1 MMQIVNVKDYSGGF
15 DKATE
20 YIHGVWGNENNYS
33 FYYDAIKHSSL
44 PGKPLPQFNLL
55 LKNDEIIGCVA
66 LITNDFISRHDL
78 YPWLASLFI
87 DPKHRGHGY
96 ANLLMGHVEQE
107 AKNAGFE
114 NIYLTTGHD
123 GYYERYGWSRME
135 DGIDLFTS
143 EPTRIYTKKL

>member
-1 MMQIVNVKDYSGGF
+1 MMQIVNVKDYSRGL

-33 FYYDAIKHSSL
+33 FYYDAIKNSSL
-44 PGKPLPQFNLL
+44 PGKPLPQFYLL
-55 LKNDEIIGCVA
+55 IKNDEIIGCVA

-87 DPKHRGHGY
+87 DPEHRGRGY
-96 ANLLMGHVEQE
+96 ANLLMEHVEQE
-107 AKNAGFE
+107 AKEAGFE
-114 NIYLTTGHD
+114 NIYLTTDHD
-123 GYYERYGWSRME
+123 GYYERYGWKRME

-143 EPTRIYTKKL
+143 KPTRIYTKKL